1 MSAYNLNNINYIP
14 VAGGLVELSAST
26 MTPIVNDSHRVY
38 PDDTN
43 VTVSESSDADTFK
56 LEDEN
61 STNTSVKMKSLIL
74 VAVLFSNAWLL
85 SNQFELHIA
94 LYSIMFK

>member
-1 MSAYNLNNINYIP
+1 MQVIISAYYQTTYVPL
-14 VAGGLVELSAST
+14 AGDSEELLAST
-26 MTPIVNDSHRVY
+26 MTPMINDSDRVF

-61 STNTSVKMKSLIL
+61 STNTSVKKMKSLI
-74 VAVLFSNAWLL
+74 S
-85 SNQFELHIA
+85 S
-94 LYSIMFK
+94 